1 VTGGEAVGQRS
12 EHAAARFV
20 RCDVEDGEILPEAAK
35 AFLAVRRGLAGTWIT
50 YVEDA
55 ALAQ

>member
-1 VTGGEAVGQRS
+1 
-12 EHAAARFV
+12 V

-55 ALAQ
+55 APGQ